1 MQWRDQSE
9 TLALAPHEAVFET
22 LNGADRAR
30 LKEIDNA
37 LPRVV
42 IAGPCLRTIRED
54 VDLSTEERGGLLLGR
69 AYASKNGTEAQVI
82 VAERSVASRAFNST
96 GVSLRMESEIWEL
109 ARPLLK
115 DGMIVVGWYHS
126 HPNLGA
132 FFSETDR
139 ITQRNFFRNPF
150 SLGVVID
157 PVRNELCAFV
167 GPDSTDIPLENV
179 IITEG
184 EP

>member
-1 MQWRDQSE
+1 MRWQDQSE
-9 TLALAPHEAVFET
+9 TLALPALDA
-22 LNGADRAR
+22 LLAR
-30 LKEIDNA
+30 LGAFERQKLQDTNSD

-42 IAGPCLRTIRED
+42 ISAACWRAMRED
-54 VDLSTEERGGLLLGR
+54 VDQSHEERGGLLIGR
-69 AYASKNGTEAQVI
+69 AYAGTEAQVI
-82 VAERSVASRAFNST
+82 VAEHSVASRAFDST
-96 GVSLRMESEIWEL
+96 GVSLRMESGIWEL

-139 ITQRNFFRNPF
+139 ATQRNFFRNAF
-150 SLGVVID
+150 NLGLVID

-167 GPDSTDIPLENV
+167 GPDSVHVPDENV
-179 IITEG
+179 IVGEG
-184 EP
+184 A